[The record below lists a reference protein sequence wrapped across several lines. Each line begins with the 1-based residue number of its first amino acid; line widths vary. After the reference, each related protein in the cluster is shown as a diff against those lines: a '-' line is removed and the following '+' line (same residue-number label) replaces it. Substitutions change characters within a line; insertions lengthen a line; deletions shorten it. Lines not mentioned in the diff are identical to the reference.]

1 MKKHPTKIDGYA
13 TLEDAA
19 IAVGKL
25 RFDKLAEF
33 FLFLKEEMERQQTND
48 ELKGRI
54 KLADDAESL
63 INSINDAD
71 FHAQELFEKYKKFLK
86 DEL

>member
-1 MKKHPTKIDGYA
+1 MQKHPTKIDGYD

-25 RFDKLAEF
+25 RFDRLSDF
-33 FLFLKEEMERQQTND
+33 FFHLRQEMERQQEKD
-48 ELKGRI
+48 KQVGKV
-54 KLADDAESL
+54 KLANDAESL